1 MTPEAE
7 EWRWYLQGADL
18 VLERVAELE
27 ARLVQDPEDFESRSK
42 VLGALLMPQLEKP
55 ELRARFDPH
64 AEWLIRR
71 RPDSILART
80 IPLTAYAW
88 SEEDRRR
95 RHGAI
100 WQEIVDARGDE
111 SAVLGNAAQF
121 FTFQE
126 PARAKQLL
134 LRARKLDP
142 KDGRWPAELG
152 KIALRAAERAEEA
165 DATRSFSEALEYLE
179 ESLAKVGDHEER
191 SDWLGRTAEAA
202 LGLGDHAKATTYA
215 RQLLLHAQGSGDS
228 GDRGN
233 AVHDGNRVLGF
244 VALRD
249 GRIEEACERLIES
262 GKTPGSPQLD
272 SFGPQFDLA
281 SELLE
286 RGQRA
291 AVLEY
296 LELCSRFWRNA
307 SVKVWIEEMHQGLS
321 PQLRRFGI

>member
-1 MTPEAE
+1 MTSQAD
-7 EWRWYLQGADL
+7 EWQWYLQGANLDL
-18 VLERVAELE
+18 DTVAELE
-27 ARLVQDPEDFESRSK
+27 ARLLQDPEDFESRCK
-42 VLGALLMPQLEKP
+42 VLSALHLPQHTKP
-55 ELRARFDPH
+55 ELRARFDLH
-64 AEWLIRR
+64 AEWLIRH
-71 RPDSILART
+71 RPDSILARV
-80 IPLTAYAW
+80 IPLAAHAW
-88 SEEDRRR
+88 DEEDRRR
-95 RHGAI
+95 RHSAI

-111 SAVLGNAAQF
+111 PAVLGNAAQF
-121 FTFQE
+121 FTFHE
-126 PARAKQLL
+126 PARAKELL
-134 LRARKLDP
+134 LRARRLDP
-142 KDGRWPAELG
+142 NEARWPAELG
-152 KIALRAAERAEEA
+152 KIALRAAERAGES
-165 DATRSFSEALEYLE
+165 DPTGSYSEALEYLE

-202 LGLGDHAKATTYA
+202 LGLGDHAKATTNA
-215 RQLLLHAQGSGDS
+215 RQLLLHAQSSGDS
-228 GDRGN
+228 ADRGN

-262 GKTPGSPQLD
+262 GRTPGSPTLN
-272 SFGPQFDLA
+272 SFGPQFDVA

-296 LELCSRFWRNA
+296 LELCSRFWRNP